1 MRIET
6 TRLILRS
13 WTDGD
18 RAPFAALNA
27 DPEVMR
33 YFAAVRSRAESDVLV
48 DKLLEFEARDGFAF
62 CAVERKADGLF
73 IGMVGIQ
80 AVDYLGVHF
89 EPTVE
94 VGWRLARPF
103 WGEGY
108 ATESAAAALAHG
120 FDALNLPEIVAFTAA
135 INLPSQA
142 VMHRLGMAH
151 DPVDDFDHPSLP
163 DGHVLSR
170 HVLYRKRRPM
180 VDGV

>member
-13 WTDGD
+13 WTDDD

-33 YFAAVRSRAESDVLV
+33 YFPAVRSREESDALV

-62 CAVERKADGLF
+62 CAVERKADAAF
-73 IGMVGIQ
+73 IGMIGI
-80 AVDYLGVHF
+80 ATVDYLGLPF

-108 ATESAAAALAHG
+108 ATEGAVAALAHG
-120 FDALNLPEIVAFTAA
+120 FDALNLPEIVAFTAT

-142 VMHRLGMAH
+142 VMHRLGMSH
-151 DPVDDFDHPSLP
+151 DAADDFDHPRVP
-163 DGHVLSR
+163 AGHVLSR
-170 HVLYRKRRPM
+170 HVLYRKRRP
-180 VDGV
+180 VSD